1 MINNILFV
9 VGLIFTLVYGWG
21 YYSRQEY
28 QTHTN
33 SRIIIHW
40 AMALGFF
47 FVNDVPS
54 IHLIY
59 TFPLG
64 ILLAFAGIRFG
75 IRANPMTVLFI
86 SVIIWSFV
94 LMGLSDYFG
103 TFS

>member
-1 MINNILFV
+1 MGLLFKTRIPNSHKFKNYNPL
-9 VGLIFTLVYGWG
+9 GYGI
-21 YYSRQEY
+21 R
-28 QTHTN
+28 
-33 SRIIIHW
+33 
-40 AMALGFF
+40 FF

-75 IRANPMTVLFI
+75 IRADPMTVLFI

-103 TFS
+103 TFA